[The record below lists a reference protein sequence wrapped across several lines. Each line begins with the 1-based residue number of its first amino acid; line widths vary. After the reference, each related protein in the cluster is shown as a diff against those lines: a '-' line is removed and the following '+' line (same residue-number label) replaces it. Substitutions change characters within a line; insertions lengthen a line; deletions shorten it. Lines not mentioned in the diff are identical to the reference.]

1 MLTFAYQAH
10 DPLGELID
18 GTIEAATRD
27 EAITKLKREGLAV
40 SDLREEAGGFDLM
53 PSRIRAADIIFT
65 TSQLAVMVDTGITLS
80 AGLGSISQQDANPA
94 LRRVLVD
101 LKSAVESGEDFSTAL
116 SRYPQ
121 HFDKTFT
128 SLSRAS

>member
-40 SDLREEAGGFDLM
+40 NDLREEAGGFDLM

-65 TSQLAVMVDTGITLS
+65 TSQLAVMVDTGITMGLS
-80 AGLGSISQQDANPA
+80 SARL
-94 LRRVLVD
+94 LRLHEARPSVP
-101 LKSAVESGEDFSTAL
+101 SGC
-116 SRYPQ
+116 
-121 HFDKTFT
+121 
-128 SLSRAS
+128 